1 MQRKPLSVY
10 VHIPFCV
17 QKCLYCDFLSGKAD
31 ERTKEAYVQ
40 ALIRQVEQE
49 AGNGQYDEYEVKTVY
64 FGGGTPST
72 LSVEQI
78 ERILCKLRG
87 VFRFAENQLPELSME
102 LNPGTVDAVKLQGLY
117 AAGINRISIGV
128 QSLQDEELRKLGR
141 IHCAEDFYKVWEE
154 ASAAGFDNRNIDL
167 MSGIPGQ
174 TLESLESTIRSLL
187 RLSPEHI
194 SAYSLIVEEGTPFYR
209 MYPDGAVDE
218 ETDRR
223 MYELT
228 GTMLSQAGYDRYE
241 ISNYAAGGMDC
252 RHNIAYWTRQD
263 YLGFGIGAASLI
275 QNTRY
280 RIHDELAAYIRGEYR
295 HEDIECLT
303 VQEQM
308 SETMF
313 LGLRMIRGVSKTEFE
328 RQYHRAL
335 SDVYGDVIEKHMKN
349 GLLEEQGD
357 RICLTKR
364 GLDVSN
370 YVMSDFV

>member
-1 MQRKPLSVY
+1 ML
-10 VHIPFCV
+10 
-17 QKCLYCDFLSGKAD
+17 
-31 ERTKEAYVQ
+31 
-40 ALIRQVEQE
+40 
-49 AGNGQYDEYEVKTVY
+49 
-64 FGGGTPST
+64 
-72 LSVEQI
+72 
-78 ERILCKLRG
+78 
-87 VFRFAENQLPELSME
+87 FR
-102 LNPGTVDAVKLQGLY
+102 
-117 AAGINRISIGV
+117 
-128 QSLQDEELRKLGR
+128 SLQDEELRKLGR

-154 ASAAGFDNRNIDL
+154 ASAAGFCNRNVDL

-174 TLESLESTIRSLL
+174 TLKSLESTIHSLL

-194 SAYSLIVEEGTPFYR
+194 SAYSLIVEEGTPFYS

-218 ETDRR
+218 ETDRQ

-228 GTMLSQAGYDRYE
+228 GTMLSQAGYERYE
-241 ISNYAAGGMDC
+241 ISNYAADGMEC
-252 RHNIAYWTRQD
+252 RHNIAYWERQD

-275 QNTRY
+275 QNIRY
-280 RIHDELAAYIRGEYR
+280 RIQDDLAAYICGEYR
-295 HEDIECLT
+295 HEDTEHLT

-335 SDVYGDVIEKHMKN
+335 SDVYGDVIEKHVKN
-349 GLLEEQGD
+349 GLLEEHGD
-357 RICLTKR
+357 RIWLTKR